1 MFTNSLFLF
10 IILSTFSL
18 PPPPRLS
25 QPPLL
30 PLIRFYLMLHPPPY
44 FPSTL
49 IRTIFIRE
57 PRELNW
63 SIKYQS
69 MSNIAKTLFV
79 VRLYPVNIPTSDQ
92 HCFNFETTSKQRYTT
107 SKQRCFNLESTLV
120 KAILN
125 PVGLVMTM
133 DLQIDIFILLN
144 EKTFFT
150 IC

>member
-1 MFTNSLFLF
+1 
-10 IILSTFSL
+10 
-18 PPPPRLS
+18 
-25 QPPLL
+25 
-30 PLIRFYLMLHPPPY
+30 
-44 FPSTL
+44 
-49 IRTIFIRE
+49 
-57 PRELNW
+57 
-63 SIKYQS
+63 

-133 DLQIDIFILLN
+133 DLQVDIFILLN